1 MPAALTC
8 CILQTHWNKPRC
20 WWAGQREDERTYLHF
35 LGPVCLCSCC
45 LGTDKKLSW
54 PLSRRKGKKGER
66 YMIKGK
72 SSLLYSDLKIRQDFE
87 NFQFDQQHTWAH
99 FVQLKFWTATFSDLV
114 AKSWWLQPMHNSWAN
129 DLLALYSRWVIIL
142 IVVTSGWFLLLRW
155 KNSNQVNCFQTKW
168 KLLKQWRTVCFSICQ
183 KGNVFLHDSFPEL
196 SMKITLFQRLQFTRG

>member
-1 MPAALTC
+1 MSPCLCFIPPKTSTELSFSKPLFNSRNAIQSYLCREKKLSQKFMSMPAALAC

-72 SSLLYSDLKIRQDFE
+72 SSLLQWSEDSPRLRKLPIWSATHMYTLCTTKVLNCDF
-87 NFQFDQQHTWAH
+87 
-99 FVQLKFWTATFSDLV
+99 
-114 AKSWWLQPMHNSWAN
+114 
-129 DLLALYSRWVIIL
+129 
-142 IVVTSGWFLLLRW
+142 LR
-155 KNSNQVNCFQTKW
+155 FG
-168 KLLKQWRTVCFSICQ
+168 RE
-183 KGNVFLHDSFPEL
+183 EL
-196 SMKITLFQRLQFTRG
+196 MTPTNA